1 MITCSGAIIFSKNT
15 NRILLLQK
23 QHGKHAGKWVLVG
36 GTANA
41 GETPWQSLVR
51 EIKEEIGEC
60 PDIRKTLPVEK
71 FVSSDGA
78 FQFTTFFCVVD
89 EEFIPKLSDEH
100 LAWGWFSLSALPKPV
115 HRSLD
120 ISLNNSIMKEKIN
133 SILTVV
139 NII

>member
-1 MITCSGAIIFSKNT
+1 MISCSGAILFSKKT
-15 NRILLLQK
+15 GRVLLLQK
-23 QHGKHAGKWVLVG
+23 QHGKHAGRWVLVG
-36 GTANA
+36 GTAVE

-60 PDIRKTLPVEK
+60 PDILKTLPVEK
-71 FVSSDGA
+71 FVSSDSA
-78 FQFTTFFCVVD
+78 FNFTTYFCVVE

-100 LAWGWFSLSALPKPV
+100 LAWGWFNLDALPKPT
-115 HRSLD
+115 HRSLE
-120 ISLNNSIMKEKIN
+120 ISLNNPIIKEKLK